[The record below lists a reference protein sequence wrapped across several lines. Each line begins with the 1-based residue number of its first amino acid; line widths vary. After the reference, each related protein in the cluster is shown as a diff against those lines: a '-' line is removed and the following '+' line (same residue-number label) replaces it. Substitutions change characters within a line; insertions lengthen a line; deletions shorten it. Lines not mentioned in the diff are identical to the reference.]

1 MYATGMFIIAMYF
14 FAIPNQRNLLIVCIS
29 CKKFLPSSFIAVFY
43 IYDDSYI
50 QIIGKYYYIT
60 FVSITSDT
68 ISQICLFGRFFYRFE
83 AFFQLPRLTHLFSSS
98 GWNGKHCT
106 LEGCPKACNGHGQC
120 KTNHNLEWECW
131 CESGW
136 FGTGCDMPLEQD
148 CSDRRDNDQGKK
160 RGGFIS
166 RCWLITVVLSMY

>member
-1 MYATGMFIIAMYF
+1 MFIIAMYF

-50 QIIGKYYYIT
+50 QIIGKYYYCICKHYLLYDQSNPC
-60 FVSITSDT
+60 SIFAFLAD
-68 ISQICLFGRFFYRFE
+68 FFLRFE
-83 AFFQLPRLTHLFSSS
+83 AFFQLGFTSFFSSS

>member
-50 QIIGKYYYIT
+50 QIIGKYYYC
-60 FVSITSDT
+60 
-68 ISQICLFGRFFYRFE
+68 ICKHYLRYFSN
-83 AFFQLPRLTHLFSSS
+83 QVLPHLFSSS